1 MRFKPTILSVLRER
15 QLRWL
20 GHLFVAGIFDGEHY
34 FLLEPHGACRTR
46 LTHGEKFSGLLVGLF
61 KQVVATPHIG
71 SNDSVEYLE
80 YFRRGLAESGYV
92 EGRNVAIE
100 FRYAEGRFERLPELV
115 ADLVQRRVNVIAI
128 PNTTASAFAAKAAIQ
143 TIPIVFSLGSNPV
156 EVGLVASLSRPGGN
170 LTGLTTLQTAVTA
183 KRVEMVHELVPK
195 ATRIA
200 FLVNP
205 VNRALAEA
213 DTKEARETARSLG
226 LDLLVLNASSPSEIE
241 AAFETLVREQ
251 VDALLTNSESYFMI
265 QRDQLAA
272 LAARHAVPTMY
283 AFRENALA
291 GGLMSYGSN
300 FLHATRR
307 LGLYTGRVL
316 NGEKPAELPVQQAQ
330 ILS

>member
-1 MRFKPTILSVLRER
+1 MRRRDFIKVIAGSAIGWPLAARAQQKAMPVIGFLSG
-15 QLRWL
+15 W
-20 GHLFVAGIFDGEHY
+20 
-34 FLLEPHGACRTR
+34 
-46 LTHGEKFSGLLVGLF
+46 S
-61 KQVVATPHIG
+61 
-71 SNDSVEYLE
+71 SSDSVEYLE
-80 YFRRGLAESGYV
+80 YYRRGLAESGYV

-128 PNTTASAFAAKAAIQ
+128 PNTTASAFAAKAATQ

-170 LTGLTTLQTAVTA
+170 LTGLTALQTAVTA
-183 KRVEMVHELVPK
+183 KRVEMVHELLPK
-195 ATRIA
+195 TTRIA

-241 AAFETLVREQ
+241 AAFATLVREQ
-251 VDALLTNSESYFMI
+251 VDALLKSYFMI

-272 LAARHAVPTMY
+272 LAARHALPTMY

-316 NGEKPAELPVQQAQ
+316 NGEKPAELPVQQPQ

>member
-1 MRFKPTILSVLRER
+1 MGGGQSGRLR
-15 QLRWL
+15 
-20 GHLFVAGIFDGEHY
+20 A
-34 FLLEPHGACRTR
+34 
-46 LTHGEKFSGLLVGLF
+46 
-61 KQVVATPHIG
+61 
-71 SNDSVEYLE
+71 
-80 YFRRGLAESGYV
+80 LAD
-92 EGRNVAIE
+92 
-100 FRYAEGRFERLPELV
+100 
-115 ADLVQRRVNVIAI
+115 DLVHRQVDVIVA
-128 PNTTASAFAAKAAIQ
+128 PGGTPAALAAKAATQ

-156 EVGLVASLSRPGGN
+156 EVGLVTSLSRPGGN
-170 LTGLTTLQTAVTA
+170 LTGLTALQTAVTA
-183 KRVEMVHELVPK
+183 KRLEIVHELLPK

-213 DTKEARETARSLG
+213 DTKEARETARNLG
-226 LDLLVLNASSPSEIE
+226 LNLFVLNASSPSEID
-241 AAFETLVREQ
+241 AAFATLVREQ
-251 VDALLTNSESYFMI
+251 TDALLTNSESYFMI

-316 NGEKPAELPVQQAQ
+316 NGEKPADLPVQQATDIELIINQ
-330 ILS
+330 KAAKALGINVPQALISRADEVIE

>member
-1 MRFKPTILSVLRER
+1 MRRREFITLLGGATAWPLAARAQQPTMPVIGYLSGATFETMREY
-15 QLRWL
+15 
-20 GHLFVAGIFDGEHY
+20 VAAFH
-34 FLLEPHGACRTR
+34 
-46 LTHGEKFSGLLVGLF
+46 
-61 KQVVATPHIG
+61 
-71 SNDSVEYLE
+71 
-80 YFRRGLAESGYV
+80 RGLADAGFF

-100 FRYAEGRFERLPELV
+100 YRWAEGDNERLPAL
-115 ADLVQRRVNVIAI
+115 ATDLVRREVAI
-128 PNTTASAFAAKAAIQ
+128 IVVGSSTPGALASKAATQ

-156 EVGLVASLSRPGGN
+156 EVGLVTSLSRPGGN
-170 LTGLTTLQTAVTA
+170 LTGLTALQTAVTA
-183 KRVEMVHELVPK
+183 KRLEIVHELLPN

-213 DTKEARETARSLG
+213 DTKEARETAQNLG
-226 LDLLVLNASSPSEIE
+226 LNLFVLNASSPSEID
-241 AAFETLVREQ
+241 AAFATLVREQ
-251 VDALLTNSESYFMI
+251 TDALLTNSESYFMI

-316 NGEKPAELPVQQAQ
+316 NGEKPADLPVQQATD
-330 ILS
+330 I

>member
-1 MRFKPTILSVLRER
+1 MRRRDFIKVIAGSAIGWPLAARAQQKAMPVIGFLSG
-15 QLRWL
+15 W
-20 GHLFVAGIFDGEHY
+20 
-34 FLLEPHGACRTR
+34 
-46 LTHGEKFSGLLVGLF
+46 S
-61 KQVVATPHIG
+61 
-71 SNDSVEYLE
+71 SSDSVEYLE
-80 YFRRGLAESGYV
+80 YYRRGLAESGYV

-128 PNTTASAFAAKAAIQ
+128 PNTTASAFAAKAATQ

-170 LTGLTTLQTAVTA
+170 LTGLTALQTAVTA
-183 KRVEMVHELVPK
+183 KRVEMVRELLPK

-241 AAFETLVREQ
+241 AAFATLVREQ

-316 NGEKPAELPVQQAQ
+316 NGEKPAELPVQQATDIELIINQ
-330 ILS
+330 KTAKALGITVPQALISRADEVIE

>member
-1 MRFKPTILSVLRER
+1 MRRRDFLKVIAGLGAWPLAASAQQRAMLVIGFLSG
-15 QLRWL
+15 WS
-20 GHLFVAGIFDGEHY
+20 
-34 FLLEPHGACRTR
+34 
-46 LTHGEKFSGLLVGLF
+46 SG
-61 KQVVATPHIG
+61 
-71 SNDSVEYLE
+71 DSVEYLE

-92 EGRNVAIE
+92 EGRNIAIE

-115 ADLVQRRVNVIAI
+115 AELVERRVNVIAI
-128 PNTTASAFAAKAAIQ
+128 PNTTASAFAAKAATQ
-143 TIPIVFSLGSNPV
+143 TIPLGSNPV
-156 EVGLVASLSRPGGN
+156 EVGLVTSLSRPGGN
-170 LTGLTTLQTAVTA
+170 LTGLTALQTAVTA
-183 KRVEMVHELVPK
+183 KRLEIVHELLPN

-213 DTKEARETARSLG
+213 DTKEARETARNLG
-226 LDLLVLNASSPSEIE
+226 LNLFVLNASSPSEID
-241 AAFETLVREQ
+241 AAFATLVREQ
-251 VDALLTNSESYFMI
+251 TDALLTNSESYFMI

-316 NGEKPAELPVQQAQ
+316 NGEKPADLPVQQATDIELIINQ
-330 ILS
+330 KAAKALGINVPQALISRADEVIE

>member
-1 MRFKPTILSVLRER
+1 MRRREFIKVLGGSAVGWPLAARAQQRAMPVIGFLSG
-15 QLRWL
+15 WS
-20 GHLFVAGIFDGEHY
+20 
-34 FLLEPHGACRTR
+34 
-46 LTHGEKFSGLLVGLF
+46 SG
-61 KQVVATPHIG
+61 
-71 SNDSVEYLE
+71 DSVEYLE

-100 FRYAEGRFERLPELV
+100 FRYADGRFDRLPELV

-128 PNTTASAFAAKAAIQ
+128 PNTTASAFAAKAATQ

-170 LTGLTTLQTAVTA
+170 LTGLSALQTAVTA
-183 KRVEMVHELVPK
+183 KRVEMVHELLPK

-205 VNRALAEA
+205 ANRALAEA

-226 LDLLVLNASSPSEIE
+226 LDLLVLNASSPSEID
-241 AAFETLVREQ
+241 AAFATLVREQ
-251 VDALLTNSESYFMI
+251 VGALLTNSESYFMI
-265 QRDQLAA
+265 RRDQLAA

-283 AFRENALA
+283 AFRENAVA

-316 NGEKPAELPVQQAQ
+316 NGEKPADLPVQQATDIELIINQ
-330 ILS
+330 KTAKALGITVPQALISRADEVIE

>member
-1 MRFKPTILSVLRER
+1 MKRREFIRLLGGAVAVWPLAVHAQQRAMPVIGFLSG
-15 QLRWL
+15 W
-20 GHLFVAGIFDGEHY
+20 
-34 FLLEPHGACRTR
+34 
-46 LTHGEKFSGLLVGLF
+46 S
-61 KQVVATPHIG
+61 
-71 SNDSVEYLE
+71 SNDSVEYLD

-100 FRYAEGRFERLPELV
+100 FRYAEGHFDRLPELV

-128 PNTTASAFAAKAAIQ
+128 PNTTASAFAAKAATQ

-156 EVGLVASLSRPGGN
+156 EVGLVASLSHPGGN
-170 LTGLTTLQTAVTA
+170 LTGLSALQTAVTA
-183 KRVEMVHELVPK
+183 KRVEMVHELLPK
-195 ATRIA
+195 AVRVA

-205 VNRALAEA
+205 ANRALAEA

-226 LDLLVLNASSPSEIE
+226 LDLLVLNASSPSEID
-241 AAFETLVREQ
+241 AAFATLVREQ
-251 VDALLTNSESYFMI
+251 VGALLTNSESYFMI

-272 LAARHAVPTMY
+272 LAARHAIPTMY
-283 AFRENALA
+283 AFRENAVA

-316 NGEKPAELPVQQAQ
+316 NGEKPANLPVQQATDIELIINQ
-330 ILS
+330 KTAKALGITVPQALISRADEVIE